1 MSRSRRLAP
10 ALLAVAGL
18 ALVLGAATTS
28 RAFEDDERR
37 AAPELEPIGEAQ
49 EVQPGAVV
57 HLEFTLWDQE
67 GAVLDTTRGKAP
79 LVFTQGAG
87 EIIPGLERALA
98 GMRVGEA
105 KRVTVPP
112 EDAYGPVDATAVT
125 EVPKAQVPPEALAV
139 GARLRGQTRS
149 GREMPVRVREIK
161 DTTVVLDLNH
171 PLAGRTLVF
180 DVRVILI
187 EPPP

>member
-1 MSRSRRLAP
+1 MPSSQHP
-10 ALLAVAGL
+10 ALALLVVAGL
-18 ALVLGAATTS
+18 GLVLGAAGTS
-28 RAFEDDERR
+28 RAVEEGERQTSD
-37 AAPELEPIGEAQ
+37 ELEPIAEAQ

-57 HLEFTLWDQE
+57 HLEFTLRDQD
-67 GAVLDTTRGKAP
+67 GVVLDTTRGRAP
-79 LVFTQGAG
+79 LVFTHGAG
-87 EIIPGLERALA
+87 EIIAGLERALA

-112 EDAYGPVDATAVT
+112 EEAYGPVDATAVT
-125 EVPKAQVPPEALAV
+125 EVPKDQVPPEARAV

-149 GREMPVRVREIK
+149 GREVPVRVREIK